1 MTRVPLHARNLVVA
15 QSILGTA
22 CAHIELAPP
31 EVTPLD
37 DDHEFFVAAWCLH
50 PSFVP
55 DEKIIF
61 IPEPNVRIPGNALYI
76 GVEEVVL
83 NRLLGLCYLVH
94 LRIVEYQDW
103 STPSPSSIDEGLDM
117 DDDDTDDSDN
127 NNFNGVH
134 PGLDGN

>member
-1 MTRVPLHARNLVVA
+1 MMTMSSFVV
-15 QSILGTA
+15 
-22 CAHIELAPP
+22 
-31 EVTPLD
+31 
-37 DDHEFFVAAWCLH
+37 AWCLH

-61 IPEPNVRIPGNALYI
+61 ISKPNVRIPGNALYI

-117 DDDDTDDSDN
+117 DDDDMDDSDN